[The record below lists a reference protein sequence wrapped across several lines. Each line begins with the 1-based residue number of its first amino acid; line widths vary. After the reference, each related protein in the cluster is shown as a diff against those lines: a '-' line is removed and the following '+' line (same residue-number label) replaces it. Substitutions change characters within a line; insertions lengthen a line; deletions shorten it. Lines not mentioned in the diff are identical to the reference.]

1 MLLPIPHSCCLNPT
15 ADYTGRIA
23 KWGTIL
29 GNFDIKNMLRTFV
42 NGQVLADLVVDFI
55 ESSLKEKVEKQDMYE
70 KSVGMVSLQ
79 KPLSWKVY
87 VNGAAN

>member
-1 MLLPIPHSCCLNPT
+1 
-15 ADYTGRIA
+15 
-23 KWGTIL
+23 
-29 GNFDIKNMLRTFV
+29 MLRTFV
-42 NGQVLADLVVDFI
+42 NGQVLTDLVVEFI
-55 ESSLKEKVEKQDMYE
+55 ESSLKEKVEKQNMYE

>member
-1 MLLPIPHSCCLNPT
+1 
-15 ADYTGRIA
+15 
-23 KWGTIL
+23 
-29 GNFDIKNMLRTFV
+29 MLRTFV

-55 ESSLKEKVEKQDMYE
+55 ESSLKEKVEKQNMYE

>member
-1 MLLPIPHSCCLNPT
+1 
-15 ADYTGRIA
+15 
-23 KWGTIL
+23 
-29 GNFDIKNMLRTFV
+29 MLRTFV
-42 NGQVLADLVVDFI
+42 NGQVLADLVVEFI
-55 ESSLKEKVEKQDMYE
+55 ESSLKEKVEKQNMYE